1 MQGRCK
7 SARLIIAA
15 GRPYAAHSIKSM
27 VEAESPAVCCR
38 GVALLMSIKRPFVP
52 YQYA

>member
-15 GRPYAAHSIKSM
+15 GRPYAAPM
-27 VEAESPAVCCR
+27 VHCR
-38 GVALLMSIKRPFVP
+38 GKLKRNQTPP
-52 YQYA
+52 LQRP